1 MKKLLIFGLVT
12 MTVLAQAQG
21 RGGAGGRGGASMT
34 GLLSRTDVRSE
45 LKVTDDQKA
54 KLDELMPQRGNRQNA
69 GAGGQGTG
77 QAGAGQ
83 QGGRGQGQGQGQ
95 NFDPAAAAQRAA
107 EREKAVLAILNEGQ
121 IKRLKELYVQRVGYR
136 ALSRE
141 DMQKSLG
148 LPAEKVAKIKDLMDK
163 QRQANTEL
171 MQKVR
176 NQEMDRQEAQEIIQ
190 KNDKSLNDEIEKVLS
205 SDEIA
210 KFKAMR
216 GAEFAFDEGN

>member
-1 MKKLLIFGLVT
+1 
-12 MTVLAQAQG
+12 
-21 RGGAGGRGGASMT
+21 
-34 GLLSRTDVRSE
+34 
-45 LKVTDDQKA
+45 
-54 KLDELMPQRGNRQNA
+54 
-69 GAGGQGTG
+69 
-77 QAGAGQ
+77 
-83 QGGRGQGQGQGQ
+83 
-95 NFDPAAAAQRAA
+95 
-107 EREKAVLAILNEGQ
+107 
-121 IKRLKELYVQRVGYR
+121 
-136 ALSRE
+136 
-141 DMQKSLG
+141 MQKSLG